1 MQKCCPSE
9 CDLAQ
14 RGQDSRSSKAA
25 EEVDG
30 LLINNSTNTGRTPSR
45 ADSGRLTNPMISA
58 PPPQIQ
64 GLRPLDIAKREVQR
78 AAKKSTRYKN
88 MSKLFFLY
96 PADLSRSQ
104 MDRGSPKPREIKSI
118 LSLNIH
124 PQRARGNAGVRA
136 CVRRLPN
143 RGRFT
148 FGLRACAGITCRF
161 KSRMTTPS

>member
-1 MQKCCPSE
+1 MQKCWPSE

-14 RGQDSRSSKAA
+14 RGQDSRSSKAT

-30 LLINNSTNTGRTPSR
+30 LLINNNTNTGRTPSR

-58 PPPQIQ
+58 APPQIQ

-96 PADLSRSQ
+96 PADLSLSQ

-124 PQRARGNAGVRA
+124 P
-136 CVRRLPN
+136 
-143 RGRFT
+143 
-148 FGLRACAGITCRF
+148 
-161 KSRMTTPS
+161 